1 MSETEIPTARFLPGV
16 LEIGQAGAWVDY
28 KAVTV
33 LKRFDSASRPW
44 LCKLHPF
51 RGQEQPE
58 VILKPEDLARE
69 ACILAIASRFNLIW
83 EAQNVQCCGVAVYVK
98 SYRILPVGPDLGV
111 VEAVPNAKTI
121 EKLKRDC
128 PSTSRRRDRVH
139 HFLGGNDG
147 KLSRLAATTA
157 GLLAMSYIIGLADGH
172 GDNYMITTEGEY
184 FRIDFEH
191 TFGEKPRGPDAPRL
205 WLPRTVREALG
216 KRLDE
221 VIGAATEAV
230 ELLLGP
236 NRNELLHSCQVMD
249 VAFPDKESAVTYL
262 ASLSIEEFRREVHGV
277 RSCALGKCMKSLGRE
292 KFYGKRHGRRHHAS
306 LNVMS
311 PAALLCICRMHH
323 VTTANQL
330 VEFAE
335 QLYGASALPRL
346 VHFESS
352 VSLLSRFN
360 AEDMLTGLI
369 ESVMQ
374 VVSAIAVS
382 TSMVKD
388 LVKSLLDVVANAPT
402 EHAFE
407 EVLTEVAA
415 TMGMLDHDGPLTSE
429 QAAELVQKATEQ
441 STTEIGQWLHLHMSN
456 EIWERLGDWLRLHM
470 DSLSGFASVAD
481 DVLPWF
487 PVMLGMKRAVV
498 DKDIIGATLP
508 VVVHWGLPGIMAL
521 VGAGPPCLLVS
532 IALTSLCRMLPGFIR
547 NQLLEG
553 EMKKLGLQG
562 IPDRGEIETA
572 YWQFGH
578 RFASSRLGQHDD
590 FEAVSKAYI
599 RIMAILGP
607 A

>member
-1 MSETEIPTARFLPGV
+1 MRCAVFLF
-16 LEIGQAGAWVDY
+16 IIIIH
-28 KAVTV
+28 
-33 LKRFDSASRPW
+33 AS
-44 LCKLHPF
+44 
-51 RGQEQPE
+51 
-58 VILKPEDLARE
+58 
-69 ACILAIASRFNLIW
+69 
-83 EAQNVQCCGVAVYVK
+83 K
-98 SYRILPVGPDLGV
+98 SGRV
-111 VEAVPNAKTI
+111 
-121 EKLKRDC
+121 
-128 PSTSRRRDRVH
+128 RRR
-139 HFLGGNDG
+139 
-147 KLSRLAATTA
+147 LSLSMPE
-157 GLLAMSYIIGLADGH
+157 LQYICVACSQ
-172 GDNYMITTEGEY
+172 
-184 FRIDFEH
+184 
-191 TFGEKPRGPDAPRL
+191 KPVP
-205 WLPRTVREALG
+205 TS
-216 KRLDE
+216 
-221 VIGAATEAV
+221 V
-230 ELLLGP
+230 EISS
-236 NRNELLHSCQVMD
+236 RKVQVMD

-330 VEFAE
+330 VQFAE

-429 QAAELVQKATEQ
+429 QTAELVQKATEQ
-441 STTEIGQWLHLHMSN
+441 STTEIGQWLHLHMPN

-547 NQLLEG
+547 NQLLPGCKSTRGPTRTQRRHPLPQSPNLHLDVTGGAPKPILTHSQESSTRKAIDAIAPRLEG

-562 IPDRGEIETA
+562 IPDRGAIETA

-578 RFASSRLGQHDD
+578 RWGAQI
-590 FEAVSKAYI
+590 K
-599 RIMAILGP
+599 
-607 A
+607 